1 VKIKSNTQTY
11 NQTSQSIHTLNC
23 DWLSYRNKIKHS
35 KLNKLHP
42 CAQEQTMKLQDGAV
56 VHNIMK
62 TEKSVKIILDNLE
75 LTEAGKSVLHK
86 GFTFVSVKPRV
97 DKFITSGV

>member
-1 VKIKSNTQTY
+1 
-11 NQTSQSIHTLNC
+11 
-23 DWLSYRNKIKHS
+23 
-35 KLNKLHP
+35 
-42 CAQEQTMKLQDGAV
+42 MKLQDGAV